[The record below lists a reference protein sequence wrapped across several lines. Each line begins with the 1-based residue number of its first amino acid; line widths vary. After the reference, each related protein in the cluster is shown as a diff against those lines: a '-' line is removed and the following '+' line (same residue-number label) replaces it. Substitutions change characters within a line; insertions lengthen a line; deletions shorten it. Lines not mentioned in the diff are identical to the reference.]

1 MQAIFET
8 GFDILYL
15 CTVTLLGVAMVR
27 GARGR
32 KQYLML
38 GLMAI
43 ILGCGDAF
51 HLVPRAWALCTTGLE
66 SHAAALGVGKL
77 VTSVTM
83 TVFYLL
89 LYHVWRERYQI
100 KGRTGLTAAL
110 YLLAAVRVGL
120 CLFPQNEWL
129 VYNPP
134 ILWGVLRNIPFA
146 IMGLIMIVIFY
157 QEAKRANDK
166 FFRRMWLAITLSFG
180 FYIPVVLWAE
190 VVPLVGMLM
199 IPKTVAYVWAVWM
212 GYSAFRDTGSAR

>member
-8 GFDILYL
+8 LFDILYL
-15 CTVTLLGVAMVR
+15 ATVILLGAAMLR

-32 KQYLML
+32 KQYVML
-38 GLMAI
+38 GLMAV

-51 HLVPRAWALCTTGLE
+51 HLIPRAYALCTTGLE
-66 SHAAALGVGKL
+66 NHAAALGVGKL
-77 VTSVTM
+77 VTSITM

-100 KGRTGLTAAL
+100 RDRKSLTATL
-110 YLLAAVRVGL
+110 YVLAFARIVL
-120 CLFPQNEWL
+120 CLCPQNEWL

-134 ILWGVLRNIPFA
+134 LFWGVLRNIPFA
-146 IMGLIMIVIFY
+146 IMGLIIIVLFY
-157 QEAKRANDK
+157 QEARRAKDPY
-166 FFRRMWLAITLSFG
+166 FRWMWLAITLSFG

-190 VVPLVGMLM
+190 SVPLVGMLM

-212 GYSAFRDTGSAR
+212 GYSAYRGERKAR